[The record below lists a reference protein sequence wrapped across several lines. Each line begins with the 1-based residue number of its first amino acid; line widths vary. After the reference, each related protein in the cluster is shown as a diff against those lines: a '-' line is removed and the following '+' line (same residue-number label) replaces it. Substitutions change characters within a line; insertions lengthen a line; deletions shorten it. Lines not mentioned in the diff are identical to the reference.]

1 LQAAP
6 QQRGNPAPNAPTPT
20 TTPTLAIEHTNP
32 TEQALL
38 GALILQPSLIAE
50 IRHALNP
57 ADLANPL
64 HEDIYNAILHLA
76 DQAADATDATGE
88 DQGSTPTPPA
98 LDPITLNAHLLNTHN
113 RAYLYLQAGAATY
126 LHTLTTA
133 CPIPA
138 NAPAYAKQVR
148 DTANL
153 RAINKTATRLHQ
165 IATTSTP
172 DQLDQALAEALQTL
186 DDVAAN
192 LYATGPQAKPAGLA
206 DLSWLHTGQP
216 PEMPTPT
223 ILARADGHHLF
234 YPGKVNGIFG
244 DPESGKTW
252 IAQAAIIETLHAG
265 GNAAIIDVDH
275 NGPELT
281 TQRLLALGATPTQ
294 LADQTRFRYYQPE
307 EPDEL
312 LEAVDQITEWA
323 PDLLLVDSIGEMFPM
338 LGVSTNDGDE
348 MTTALRRTCTKPTT
362 TGVCVITIDHL
373 PKSTEARETGY
384 AIGSIAKKR
393 MIRGVYLR
401 ADARLQPAP
410 DQIGKITL
418 RIIKDTAGEVRR
430 TSAGGYAGTFTLDST
445 QPGVTTWDIGREDAA
460 IGSDGQFRPTHLMEA
475 VSRYVEDYDQ
485 VSFREIKMAIRGKTT
500 AVQDALRILIS
511 EGYISVIEG
520 SRGTHKHHSV
530 AQYREAED
538 ANR

>member
-1 LQAAP
+1 MQAVS
-6 QQRGNPAPNAPTPT
+6 QQRGKQTPNAPTPT
-20 TTPTLAIEHTNP
+20 TTPTLALEHTNS

-64 HEDIYNAILHLA
+64 HEDIYNAILHLV
-76 DQAADATDATGE
+76 DQEAGTTDATAE
-88 DQGSTPTPPA
+88 DQGPTPAPSM
-98 LDPITLNAHLLNTHN
+98 LDPITLNAHLINTHN
-113 RAYLYLQAGAATY
+113 RAYLQAGAATY
-126 LHTLTTA
+126 LHTLTAA

-138 NAPAYAKQVR
+138 NAPTYAKQVR

-153 RAINKTATRLHQ
+153 RVINKTATRLHQ
-165 IATTSTP
+165 IATTFTP
-172 DQLDQALAEALQTL
+172 DQLDQALSEALQTL

-192 LYATGPQAKPAGLA
+192 LYATGPQTKPAGLA
-206 DLSWLHTGQP
+206 DLSWLHTGQAP
-216 PEMPTPT
+216 PMPAPT

-265 GNAAIIDVDH
+265 GQAAIIDVDH

-281 TQRLLALGATPTQ
+281 TQRLLALGATPAQ

-323 PDLLLVDSIGEMFPM
+323 PALLLVDSIGEMFPM

-475 VSRYVEDYDQ
+475 VSRYIEDFDQ
-485 VSFREIKMAIRGKTT
+485 ATAREIRLAIKGKNT
-500 AVQDALRILIS
+500 AITDALRILIN

-520 SRGTHKHHSV
+520 PNNVRKHHCV